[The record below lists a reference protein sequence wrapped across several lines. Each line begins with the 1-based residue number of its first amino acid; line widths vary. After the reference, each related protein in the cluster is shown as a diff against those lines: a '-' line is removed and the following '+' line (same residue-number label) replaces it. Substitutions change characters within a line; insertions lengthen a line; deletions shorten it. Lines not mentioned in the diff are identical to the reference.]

1 MDILT
6 QVSRS
11 YALVLKEQQQTK
23 LTEYLVK
30 LSDKFLNIVNER
42 IKAGKV
48 AALEKVKSE
57 INFLISK

>member
-6 QVSRS
+6 RVSRS

-23 LTEYLVK
+23 LTEDLVK

-48 AALEKVKSE
+48 AVLEKVKSE